1 MKPDRLFQGSFKSSL
16 RKKRRA
22 SIKRKKAKEENRP
35 FIIKPIPSPLLKPLI
50 VFINP
55 KSGGNQGAKLMHK
68 FCWWLNPRQVFD
80 LSHGGPRAGYVMQ
93 NIKGKKKLISTIIS
107 KQYHDSQKLFSH
119 KSLCFFYS
127 SLMPWQ
133 SFKWLLGQKYTY
145 KRKIC
150 NCICLGCLIMFLC

>member
-1 MKPDRLFQGSFKSSL
+1 MKPDQLFQGSFKSSL

-93 NIKGKKKLISTIIS
+93 NMEGKKKFNFNDHLKKVSWLKNYFLIIHCAFFTALSCL
-107 KQYHDSQKLFSH
+107 DSHLND
-119 KSLCFFYS
+119 C
-127 SLMPWQ
+127 
-133 SFKWLLGQKYTY
+133 
-145 KRKIC
+145 
-150 NCICLGCLIMFLC
+150 

>member
-1 MKPDRLFQGSFKSSL
+1 MKPNRLFQGSFKSSL

-119 KSLCFFYS
+119 NSLCFFYS
-127 SLMPWQ
+127 SFMPWQ

-145 KRKIC
+145 KKKIC
-150 NCICLGCLIMFLC
+150 CICLGCLIMFLC

>member
-1 MKPDRLFQGSFKSSL
+1 MKPDGLFQGSFKSSL

-93 NIKGKKKLISTIIS
+93 NMEGKKKLISTIIS

-119 KSLCFFYS
+119 YSLCFFHS
-127 SLMPWQ
+127 SFMPWQ

-145 KRKIC
+145 TKKIC
-150 NCICLGCLIMFLC
+150 CICLGCLIMFLC

>member
-1 MKPDRLFQGSFKSSL
+1 MKRDRLFQGSFKSSL

-93 NIKGKKKLISTIIS
+93 NMEGKKNLISTIIS

-119 KSLCFFYS
+119 NSLCFFHS
-127 SLMPWQ
+127 SFMP
-133 SFKWLLGQKYTY
+133 
-145 KRKIC
+145 
-150 NCICLGCLIMFLC
+150 

>member
-1 MKPDRLFQGSFKSSL
+1 MRLIVKPDRLFQGSFKSSL

-93 NIKGKKKLISTIIS
+93 NMEGKKKLISTIIS
-107 KQYHDSQKLFSH
+107 KQYHDSKII
-119 KSLCFFYS
+119 S
-127 SLMPWQ
+127 S
-133 SFKWLLGQKYTY
+133 
-145 KRKIC
+145 
-150 NCICLGCLIMFLC
+150 